1 MNWIRLAFLCL
12 LIPSI
17 SSAQAG
23 ESMKKDLQKI
33 EPVKIESTKK
43 RSKQAAVQDSYV
55 PARAGN
61 AITPDYNS
69 EMLRVVPGVAN
80 TQAELYHQGAYWLN
94 EYNSTRN
101 NALESDGYI
110 NPKSQEALER
120 IVAQSRNYIAG
131 SFEYEYLQL
140 RQHRNRPEGASHL
153 KSALKKVN
161 TLNALL
167 QPEAAWIAERSGDK
181 STRNTAIDAMIKS
194 GQITALQLQMA
205 RWQQEVAA
213 KGALLVVN
221 GEHDLYPLWSD
232 DGKEK
237 ITVLSL
243 GMAEDLEYIR
253 RSLKSW
259 DDQLPVHRIKATPES
274 ILQVLADHG
283 RKPIYVSLSVRP
295 EWLAPHVNYLH
306 PVGPLALM
314 SKQATSTLEA
324 NKQFYL
330 NKELLAYLF
339 SPAVSNDTMRA
350 SLANLLPGLWMLKN
364 YAGDLS
370 EAQFAELEKISQRIT
385 QLTGKNI
392 R

>member
-1 MNWIRLAFLCL
+1 MNWIRLVFLCL
-12 LIPSI
+12 LVPSLLN
-17 SSAQAG
+17 AQAG
-23 ESMKKDLQKI
+23 EIRKKELQKI
-33 EPVKIESTKK
+33 EPVKLESTKK

-61 AITPDYNS
+61 AITPESNAD
-69 EMLRVVPGVAN
+69 MLRVVPGAAN
-80 TQAELYHQGAYWLN
+80 TQAELYQQGAYWLN
-94 EYNSTRN
+94 EYNTTRN

-110 NPKSQEALER
+110 TPKSQEALER
-120 IVAQSRNYIAG
+120 IIALSRNYIAG

-140 RQHRNRPEGASHL
+140 RQHRNSPEGASYL

-161 TLNALL
+161 TLNPLL

-181 STRNTAIDAMIKS
+181 STRNTAIDAMLKS

-205 RWQQEVAA
+205 RWQKDVAA
-213 KGALLVVN
+213 KGALVVVN

-259 DDQLPVHRIKATPES
+259 DDQLPVNRIKATPES

-295 EWLAPHVNYLH
+295 EWLSPHVNYLH

-314 SKQATSTLEA
+314 SKQPANTLEA
-324 NKQFYL
+324 NKKFYL
-330 NKELLAYLF
+330 NSDLLTYLF
-339 SPAVSNDTMRA
+339 SPAVSGDNMRA

>member
-205 RWQQEVAA
+205 RWQKDVAS
-213 KGALLVVN
+213 KGSLLVVN

-259 DDQLPVHRIKATPES
+259 DDQLPVNRVKATPES

-350 SLANLLPGLWMLKN
+350 SLANLLPGLWMLRN

>member
-205 RWQQEVAA
+205 RWQQEVAS

-350 SLANLLPGLWMLKN
+350 SLANLLPGLWMLRN